1 MPEKKLRIL
10 YVEDDRSLAASLKLG
25 LRRHAIELA
34 CAYTCR
40 EALQKMRSD
49 VFDFYLIDVR
59 LSDGNGFDLCRD
71 IRETDRTPIIFLT
84 GADGEREQIR
94 GYELGGDAYINKPFT
109 VEGLMAVIHAL
120 IRRQQWQSGKRSERV
135 KSGVLTIDLANHQVW
150 HREEMIALTK
160 TQFEILRLLVTH
172 PGQVVLRDQFNSCI
186 WEHRGVF
193 VDQNTLNVHISNLK
207 KAIRED
213 GSYIETV
220 HNIGYRWLRMVE
232 TCRTQR

>member
-1 MPEKKLRIL
+1 MRIL

-84 GADGEREQIR
+84 GADGERGADDRPRQSS
-94 GYELGGDAYINKPFT
+94 GVAPGGDDRAHQDT
-109 VEGLMAVIHAL
+109 V
-120 IRRQQWQSGKRSERV
+120 
-135 KSGVLTIDLANHQVW
+135 
-150 HREEMIALTK
+150 
-160 TQFEILRLLVTH
+160 
-172 PGQVVLRDQFNSCI
+172 
-186 WEHRGVF
+186 
-193 VDQNTLNVHISNLK
+193 
-207 KAIRED
+207 
-213 GSYIETV
+213 
-220 HNIGYRWLRMVE
+220 
-232 TCRTQR
+232 

>member
-109 VEGLMAVIHAL
+109 VEGLIEVIHAL
-120 IRRQQWQSGKRSERV
+120 IRRQQWQSGKGSERV

-150 HREEMIALTK
+150 
-160 TQFEILRLLVTH
+160 Q
-172 PGQVVLRDQFNSCI
+172 PGGDDRAHQD
-186 WEHRGVF
+186 
-193 VDQNTLNVHISNLK
+193 
-207 KAIRED
+207 
-213 GSYIETV
+213 TV
-220 HNIGYRWLRMVE
+220 
-232 TCRTQR
+232 

>member
-1 MPEKKLRIL
+1 MTDAGKDEEYAGKKLRIL

-59 LSDGNGFDLCRD
+59 PPTATDLICAGTF
-71 IRETDRTPIIFLT
+71 ETDRTPIIFLT

-120 IRRQQWQSGKRSERV
+120 IRRQQWQSGKGSERV
-135 KSGVLTIDLANHQVW
+135 KSG
-150 HREEMIALTK
+150 
-160 TQFEILRLLVTH
+160 
-172 PGQVVLRDQFNSCI
+172 C
-186 WEHRGVF
+186 
-193 VDQNTLNVHISNLK
+193 
-207 KAIRED
+207 
-213 GSYIETV
+213 
-220 HNIGYRWLRMVE
+220 
-232 TCRTQR
+232 

>member
-1 MPEKKLRIL
+1 MRGRMKNMPEKKLRIL

-84 GADGEREQIR
+84 GETESGSRSADMSWAEMPTSTSRLPSKGS
-94 GYELGGDAYINKPFT
+94 
-109 VEGLMAVIHAL
+109 
-120 IRRQQWQSGKRSERV
+120 WRSSMR
-135 KSGVLTIDLANHQVW
+135 
-150 HREEMIALTK
+150 
-160 TQFEILRLLVTH
+160 
-172 PGQVVLRDQFNSCI
+172 
-186 WEHRGVF
+186 
-193 VDQNTLNVHISNLK
+193 
-207 KAIRED
+207 
-213 GSYIETV
+213 
-220 HNIGYRWLRMVE
+220 
-232 TCRTQR
+232 

>member
-1 MPEKKLRIL
+1 MRGRMKNMPEKKLRIL

-94 GYELGGDAYINKPFT
+94 GYELGNGWGCYDL
-109 VEGLMAVIHAL
+109 GLQTMNLLLAATELGLGTLVMG
-120 IRRQQWQSGKRSERV
+120 IRDEKR
-135 KSGVLTIDLANHQVW
+135 
-150 HREEMIALTK
+150 
-160 TQFEILRLLVTH
+160 
-172 PGQVVLRDQFNSCI
+172 
-186 WEHRGVF
+186 
-193 VDQNTLNVHISNLK
+193 
-207 KAIRED
+207 IRELL
-213 GSYIETV
+213 SIPSQETIV
-220 HNIGYRWLRMVE
+220 SVIAVGYPDIDPLQPKRKSV
-232 TCRTQR
+232 TDITTYH